1 MALGARSAQQAPLGR
16 SLCQP
21 PQARI
26 YRSLPNAAEAS
37 RGEPSPWSSP
47 AHPRGPPGVPARPLR
62 AWRIYCTSRPRGAL
76 CKRWNRPWW
85 RRGVPRDTCP
95 LPPGQ
100 CATPWTKRVLKP
112 RRARPLLRD
121 GKPWQS
127 SAAARRRMVRIPGCS
142 GRKGTRKN
150 LFFLLFFPPL
160 SPVRS
165 APKNGCRRATKC
177 RGDER

>member
-1 MALGARSAQQAPLGR
+1 MALGARSAQQGPPGR

-26 YRSLPNAAEAS
+26 YRSLPSAAEAS
-37 RGEPSPWSSP
+37 RGEPSSLSSP
-47 AHPRGPPGVPARPLR
+47 AHPRGPPGAPARPLCAR
-62 AWRIYCTSRPRGAL
+62 RIYCTSRPRGAL
-76 CKRWNRPWW
+76 CKCWIRPWR
-85 RRGVPRDTCP
+85 RRGLPRDTCP

-127 SAAARRRMVRIPGCS
+127 SAAAWRRMVRIPGC
-142 GRKGTRKN
+142 GGKKGTQKT
-150 LFFLLFFPPL
+150 LFFLLSFSPL
-160 SPVRS
+160 SSIRS
-165 APKNGCRRATKC
+165 APKK
-177 RGDER
+177 